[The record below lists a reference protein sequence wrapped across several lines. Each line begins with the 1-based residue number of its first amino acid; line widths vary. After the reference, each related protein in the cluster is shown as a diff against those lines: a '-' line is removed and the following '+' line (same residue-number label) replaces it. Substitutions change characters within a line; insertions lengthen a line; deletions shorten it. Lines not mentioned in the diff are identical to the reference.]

1 MGLDTDLPRLEEEA
15 NVSNGVKV
23 LLYRNT
29 ENPTLTVHGSL
40 KAGTAYEPLEQQGV
54 AELTARLLIRGT
66 RKLGAV
72 KLADL
77 LESVGA
83 AASFRNTQDTI
94 IFQAR
99 TTSTWTKRVLKAL
112 SGSLTIPALNA
123 RDVEKEKEELLTD
136 IRLRDDDTTRR
147 GVRELQRVVYPP
159 NHPYRRD
166 RLGTAESVKKIQR
179 SDVVDFFRE
188 KISRAEVV
196 VAFAG
201 MFEKNEVIDWAENT
215 FGEREK
221 EADPPK
227 RREQPVKKSVG
238 ETREIVMP
246 HKTQA
251 DVMMGSMAVSRT
263 NSDYEPLNL
272 LNVVLGELGFM
283 GRLGQR
289 VRDKEGLA
297 YSCTSFLNVGALGGS
312 WTALAGV
319 NPRNIARATE
329 LMREEIGRV
338 CKEQVDRSELDL
350 AKQNQMGSAVM
361 ELESTE
367 GVARTSHNLVYFRL
381 GLDYYT
387 KRRQLYKKISEP
399 DLLEMARKYI
409 EPSRLSTIIIGPRQP
424 SSSSKS

>member
-1 MGLDTDLPRLEEEA
+1 MGLDTDLPKLVEEKNIA
-15 NVSNGVKV
+15 QGVKV

-29 ENPTLTVHGSL
+29 ENPTLAVYGSL
-40 KAGTAYEPLEQQGV
+40 KAGTAYEPPEKQGI

-66 RKLGAV
+66 RKLRAV

-94 IFQAR
+94 VFQVR
-99 TTSTWTKRVLKAL
+99 TTSTWTRRVLKAV
-112 SGSLTIPALNA
+112 SGCLTIPALNA

-147 GVRELQRVVYPP
+147 GVRELQRVVYPA

-188 KISRAEVV
+188 RVSRADVV

-201 MFEKNEVIDWAENT
+201 MFEKSEVIDWTEKT

-221 EADPPK
+221 ETDPPGS
-227 RREQPVKKSVG
+227 REQQVHNVAG
-238 ETREIVMP
+238 ETKEIVMP

-251 DVMMGSMAVSRT
+251 DVIMGSPAASRT
-263 NSDYEPLNL
+263 NPDYEPLNL
-272 LNVVLGELGFM
+272 LNVILGELGFM

-297 YSCTSFLNVGALGGS
+297 YSCTSFLNAGALGGS

-319 NPRNIARATE
+319 NPRNVTRAME

-338 CKEQVDRSELDL
+338 CKEEVDKNELDL

-367 GVARTSHNLVYFRL
+367 GVARTSHNLVFFRL

-387 KRRQLYKKISEP
+387 RRRQLYKKISES
-399 DLLEMARKYI
+399 DLLEMARKYV
-409 EPSRLSTIIIGPRQP
+409 EPSRLSTIIIGPRQ
-424 SSSSKS
+424 SGISSKS